1 MLTLSKRHLI
11 LLFLTSI
18 SLVIWWRPLAA
29 TFRLALEREE
39 YTHILLVFPVSVAL
53 MAQEWRIRK
62 PSSEPSIR
70 LGMLLLALSVLLGLF
85 ARVQRLGLPADGRRS
100 LAMVAF
106 VTWWIGAFA
115 LVLGSRICRSL
126 IFPLGFLFWLVPF
139 PDFVLGKVVALLQ
152 QGSSFA
158 ADLLFA
164 AAGVPVTRDGAML
177 SIPGLTLE
185 VAKECSSIRSSL
197 MLVVTTMVLAQLLL
211 RSAWRKTLVVAVAVP
226 LSVAKNGLRI
236 FTIAMLG
243 TRVDRG
249 FLTGNLHH
257 HGGVVFF
264 LIALA
269 GVFLLL
275 WALRRTEGQIVPVR
289 ALDPVRS

>member
-1 MLTLSKRHLI
+1 M
-11 LLFLTSI
+11 
-18 SLVIWWRPLAA
+18 V
-29 TFRLALEREE
+29 
-39 YTHILLVFPVSVAL
+39 
-53 MAQEWRIRK
+53 
-62 PSSEPSIR
+62 
-70 LGMLLLALSVLLGLF
+70 LSVLIVGL
-85 ARVQRLGLPADGRRS
+85 ARVPWAGLTADVGLS
-100 LAMVAF
+100 LDIVAL
-106 VTWWIGAFA
+106 VVWWIAAFA
-115 LVLGSRICRSL
+115 FCFGTEVCRLL
-126 IFPLGFLFWLVPF
+126 IFPLCFLFWLVPF
-139 PDFVLGKVVALLQ
+139 PDFMLSRTVAWLQ
-152 QGSSFA
+152 QGSSSA
-158 ADLLFA
+158 AQLLFA
-164 AAGVPVTRDGAML
+164 AAGVPVVRDGVML
-177 SIPGLTLE
+177 SIPGLTIE

-197 MLVVTTMVLAQLLL
+197 MLVVTTMVLAQLVL

-226 LSVAKNGLRI
+226 LSLVKNGLRI

>member
-1 MLTLSKRHLI
+1 
-11 LLFLTSI
+11 
-18 SLVIWWRPLAA
+18 
-29 TFRLALEREE
+29 
-39 YTHILLVFPVSVAL
+39 
-53 MAQEWRIRK
+53 
-62 PSSEPSIR
+62 
-70 LGMLLLALSVLLGLF
+70 
-85 ARVQRLGLPADGRRS
+85 
-100 LAMVAF
+100 
-106 VTWWIGAFA
+106 
-115 LVLGSRICRSL
+115 
-126 IFPLGFLFWLVPF
+126 
-139 PDFVLGKVVALLQ
+139 
-152 QGSSFA
+152 
-158 ADLLFA
+158 
-164 AAGVPVTRDGAML
+164 ML

-226 LSVAKNGLRI
+226 LSVVKNGLRI

-243 TRVDRG
+243 TRVDPG

-269 GVFLLL
+269 GIFLLI
-275 WALRRTEGQIVPVR
+275 WALRRAEGQIVPAG